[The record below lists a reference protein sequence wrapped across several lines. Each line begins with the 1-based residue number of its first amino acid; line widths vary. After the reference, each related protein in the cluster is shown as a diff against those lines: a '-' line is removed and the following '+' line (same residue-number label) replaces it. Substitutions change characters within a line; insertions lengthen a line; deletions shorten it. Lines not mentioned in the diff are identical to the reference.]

1 MCPDTLSLQGDEFPL
16 LQLLES
22 KTSLKTGPFHPPPR
36 SSNTKTQGRK
46 SDRCLEGKGETAPLR
61 VPWPISDALLPLR
74 SGPACPLVGEESG
87 QLHSCPRF
95 SPSPW
100 GSPPPLLTNENNTKR
115 GVRTHTSGNPHSC
128 PQACLCSLLPA
139 WP

>member
-1 MCPDTLSLQGDEFPL
+1 MCPDTPSLQGDEFPL

-22 KTSLKTGPFHPPPR
+22 KTSLKTGSFHPPPR

-46 SDRCLEGKGETAPLR
+46 TDRRLEGEGETAPLR
-61 VPWPISDALLPLR
+61 VPRPISDALLPLC
-74 SGPACPLVGEESG
+74 SGLACPPVDEESG
-87 QLHSCPRF
+87 QLHSCPHF

-100 GSPPPLLTNENNTKR
+100 GSPPSLLANENNTMW
-115 GVRTHTSGNPHSC
+115 GVRTHTSGNPHAC